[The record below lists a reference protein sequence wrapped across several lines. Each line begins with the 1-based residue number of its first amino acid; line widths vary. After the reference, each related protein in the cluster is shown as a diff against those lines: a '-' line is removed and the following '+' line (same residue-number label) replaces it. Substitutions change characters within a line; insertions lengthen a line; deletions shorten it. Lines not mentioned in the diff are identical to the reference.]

1 MGDDHMGWGHECRYC
16 SCAAAVAAHRPH
28 LVVKLQKANLDG
40 ALQLLKMDARGGLQ
54 GRDKGAD
61 KRAPKATTD
70 PSRTM
75 TMGVGAG
82 EQPNKGRGWSTR
94 PNANGVGGGFR

>member
-1 MGDDHMGWGHECRYC
+1 M
-16 SCAAAVAAHRPH
+16 
-28 LVVKLQKANLDG
+28 VKLQKANLDG

-70 PSRTM
+70 ASCTM

-82 EQPNKGRGWSTR
+82 EQPNKGRGWSTQ
-94 PNANGVGGGFR
+94 PNTNGVGGGFR